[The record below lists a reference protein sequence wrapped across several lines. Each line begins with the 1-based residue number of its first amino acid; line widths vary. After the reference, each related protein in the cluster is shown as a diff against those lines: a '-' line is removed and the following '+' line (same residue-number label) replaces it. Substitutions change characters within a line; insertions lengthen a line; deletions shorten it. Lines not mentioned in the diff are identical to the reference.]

1 MTTLAE
7 LIKQKEILDEQI
19 AKAKQTEKKDAISKL
34 KALVAENNL
43 TQQDIF
49 GKAKK
54 NINHKNDKGN

>member
-7 LIKQKEILDEQI
+7 LIKQKEMLDEQI
-19 AKAKQTEKKDAISKL
+19 ARAKHAEKKDAISKV
-34 KALVAENNL
+34 KALVSENNL

-54 NINHKNDKGN
+54 NINHMKAKGN